1 MMKTIIIIV
10 LMSMMTT
17 SIMAKTDEELNKKQL
32 DLLNEANEWI
42 KSANDCWNKY
52 GKSKYNENTKKYKEY
67 HLRLMQIDKKQQDI
81 RLTNEEKYLDIYEQ
95 EMHLFETE
103 LRDKM
108 SEFGCQVPNG
118 AIGINHNII
127 TTTIMIMS
135 IMLAMNFVR

>member
-17 SIMAKTDEELNKKQL
+17 SIMAKTAEELNKKQL

-118 AIGINHNII
+118 ANHNIM
-127 TTTIMIMS
+127 TTTIMIML

>member
-1 MMKTIIIIV
+1 
-10 LMSMMTT
+10 MMTT

-52 GKSKYNENTKKYKEY
+52 GKSKYDEKTQKYKEY
-67 HLRLMQIDKKQQDI
+67 HLRLMQIDKKKQDI
-81 RLTNEEKYLDIYEQ
+81 QLTNDEKYLDIYEKDMRKC
-95 EMHLFETE
+95 EDE

-118 AIGINHNII
+118 ANHNIM